1 MKPAKVGGD
10 VPASESNDAGCVLI
24 CGMCPACVFSPP
36 PGSAGRPWTVSD
48 EFRRRFVVALLS
60 RCGSVKQ
67 LESIHASLSGTSW
80 PWLTYA
86 RSRRSPQEEEDSL
99 PRRPQGKPPG
109 VDTGR
114 IWSWFNSSPD
124 WMKTRYL
131 CRIFSLCD
139 FELLRMLCNLT
150 SVLIVRRKRGFQ
162 HFNVGSHNPSQQESD
177 PDDPA
182 LMVVP
187 GSSKSVSGVSQYRDF
202 VSCLPVN
209 LSKRILGLL
218 EEHTL
223 RHCQKVCRYWQHLTE
238 ETMEEI
244 KFRRSFKE
252 QHEAIMKVFCRV
264 NTPSPTYANIVEVPV
279 PVDDEEKDDV
289 HPTVQIGSFEAAHAK
304 SRTKPVQM
312 EERNVFCGAYFTK
325 VLLKESVPSLF
336 CTLKQESF
344 AHYITTYFVF
354 MFRREYHQRVLDYR
368 GGFLMAT
375 SSKDRLVRL
384 LCVASETKTVAAMKG
399 RGAVRA
405 VQLCEDRDLLI
416 TAGCDECIRC
426 WNLKTDT
433 CEAVLCGHTGT
444 INCLDV
450 QADRLVSGAKDC
462 CVKVWSLRTRS
473 LFTDFDFSHLGSV
486 LCVKINKSAVY
497 SSCDRGLVKIWNL
510 ETASLLR
517 VINAHRSSVKCLFVN
532 NWHLLSG
539 DSSGKVMAWSVSCE
553 AGECLMTFRHP
564 KQVKSLTLLYLR
576 VITGCLDGKIRV
588 FNFLTGECLRE
599 IQIEQE
605 SGSLLS
611 LHVHDHS
618 ILVNVTSCVQ
628 LYQFDKVFW
637 DYTPPTQG
645 GGGNG
650 VAQDGLISER
660 AADLCRKRRYTSI
673 GKRAATSPAQKIVD
687 SDSLKPERREFVQ
700 QTHFLSVLNK
710 SHPKGNSESVKQSVI
725 KSEKAAC
732 ERIRKRGPH
741 HPPTRDA
748 ILLRISAIQRALRT
762 DEVSVNMER
771 NARLRDSW
779 GPQTPQDRL
788 DLSADKQNLQ
798 SRPKTCL
805 PILRQAASQSLMNSP
820 QSREVSTAPASAKT
834 QPHRGNAHGR
844 FPERQLDDS
853 KPRREIEQSKYVP
866 AKMK

>member
-162 HFNVGSHNPSQQESD
+162 HFNGKNHELKYFLLQFQHSNQMLLISVGSHNPSQQESD

-209 LSKRILGLL
+209 LSKRILG
-218 EEHTL
+218 
-223 RHCQKVCRYWQHLTE
+223 
-238 ETMEEI
+238 
-244 KFRRSFKE
+244 
-252 QHEAIMKVFCRV
+252 
-264 NTPSPTYANIVEVPV
+264 NPTYANIVEVPV

-289 HPTVQIGSFEAAHAK
+289 HPTVQVRQFCNDQYTAHAK

-325 VLLKESVPSLF
+325 VL
-336 CTLKQESF
+336 
-344 AHYITTYFVF
+344 
-354 MFRREYHQRVLDYR
+354 EYHQRVLDYR

-462 CVKVWSLRTRS
+462 CVKGKP

-605 SGSLLS
+605 SGSLLNG
-611 LHVHDHS
+611 H
-618 ILVNVTSCVQ
+618 ILMKLPESNLPVGVNT
-628 LYQFDKVFW
+628 
-637 DYTPPTQG
+637 T
-645 GGGNG
+645 
-650 VAQDGLISER
+650 A
-660 AADLCRKRRYTSI
+660 
-673 GKRAATSPAQKIVD
+673 
-687 SDSLKPERREFVQ
+687 
-700 QTHFLSVLNK
+700 
-710 SHPKGNSESVKQSVI
+710 KQ
-725 KSEKAAC
+725 
-732 ERIRKRGPH
+732 P
-741 HPPTRDA
+741 
-748 ILLRISAIQRALRT
+748 
-762 DEVSVNMER
+762 
-771 NARLRDSW
+771 
-779 GPQTPQDRL
+779 
-788 DLSADKQNLQ
+788 
-798 SRPKTCL
+798 
-805 PILRQAASQSLMNSP
+805 
-820 QSREVSTAPASAKT
+820 
-834 QPHRGNAHGR
+834 
-844 FPERQLDDS
+844 
-853 KPRREIEQSKYVP
+853 
-866 AKMK
+866 